1 MLIRAANFGIILHI
15 ESCDIRITTDF
26 TYYRD
31 VLIEDERELMYKL
44 LDIKMELQNRRK
56 KNYFEQVN
64 DCYVYHKKE
73 FFYYCKNDDKL

>member
-31 VLIEDERELMYKL
+31 VLTHIAAS
-44 LDIKMELQNRRK
+44 
-56 KNYFEQVN
+56 V
-64 DCYVYHKKE
+64 
-73 FFYYCKNDDKL
+73 